1 MDINIRIYK
10 NHDKDLFAVY
20 STVGGRQF
28 GAYVKDVLSAYAR
41 GNKPQLKFPDMK
53 TCQDNVAAKTARVHI
68 ALNDLKC
75 QDEVNL
81 IKDLNPACQQVF
93 IKNLLKTYHMQEL
106 LPFYVQS
113 SANVKPMILE
123 TSQNSETIPNTNNL
137 IAGLI
142 AALNNSVSANTAQSN
157 QAIAPVTVQQEV
169 QTPDKT
175 ELDEEIRKQ
184 AESDMDDLADMFGL

>member
-53 TCQDNVAAKTARVHI
+53 TCQDNVAAKSARVHI

-113 SANVKPMILE
+113 SVNVKPMILE
-123 TSQNSETIPNTNNL
+123 TSQNSETIPNNL

-142 AALNNSVSANTAQSN
+142 AALNNSVAANTAQPN
-157 QAIAPVTVQQEV
+157 QTIESPTMQQEII
-169 QTPDKT
+169 TPDKAD
-175 ELDEEIRKQ
+175 LDKEIRKQ

>member
-53 TCQDNVAAKTARVHI
+53 ICQDNVAAKSARVHI

-106 LPFYVQS
+106 LPFYLQS

-123 TSQNSETIPNTNNL
+123 TSQNSEAIPNNL

-142 AALNNSVSANTAQSN
+142 AALNNSIAANTAQRN
-157 QAIAPVTVQQEV
+157 QAIAPVTVQQEA

-175 ELDEEIRKQ
+175 ELDKEIRKQ